1 VANRPPLFSFI
12 NHESVRAFGRLTP
25 FLIAIVVA
33 FVLLQLYMA
42 IRFAIAGQYAF
53 GVFYAVFAF
62 AGLAL
67 ARALWINRKKFE

>member
-1 VANRPPLFSFI
+1 MASSATPFHFTNP
-12 NHESVRAFGRLTP
+12 ESVRAFGRLTP

-33 FVLLQLYMA
+33 FVLLQLYTA